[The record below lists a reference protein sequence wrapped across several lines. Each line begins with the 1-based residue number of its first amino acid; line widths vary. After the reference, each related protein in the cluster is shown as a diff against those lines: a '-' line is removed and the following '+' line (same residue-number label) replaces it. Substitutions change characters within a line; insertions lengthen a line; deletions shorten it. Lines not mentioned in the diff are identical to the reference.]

1 METETGIVTGIVTGT
16 GTGIVTGTGTE
27 EETETQTGVPGM
39 ARPHMAAMSTQEV
52 NTSESGLREGESGD
66 ESEIG
71 RGIGGGTAGGLVD
84 FCS

>member
-1 METETGIVTGIVTGT
+1 METETGIVTGTGT
-16 GTGIVTGTGTE
+16 GKEEGTG
-27 EETETQTGVPGM
+27 TQTGVPGM

-71 RGIGGGTAGGLVD
+71 RGIGGGTAGGLID